1 MKIQTDDQEI
11 CLTSI
16 FFKNVN
22 MGVVMFVT
30 EFVPS
35 KFFKFTFLTKS
46 LSDMSKKSEQ
56 KFRYLKNK
64 NSFKGEIKVFSIIF

>member
-1 MKIQTDDQEI
+1 M
-11 CLTSI
+11 LNFH

-56 KFRYLKNK
+56 KFWYLKNK